1 MLLFYLGSGTGHLVF
16 GWSCDAFYHYSRQC
30 GFELLHK
37 VQNLDEEAAINVVAN
52 TIHNHDQSAV
62 ISYYPTFNPNDKVV
76 EILERTIKEKDKEIA
91 RLRKGKKQ

>member
-1 MLLFYLGSGTGHLVF
+1 MVF
-16 GWSCDAFYHYSRQC
+16 GWSCDAFYHYSRRC
-30 GFELLHK
+30 RFELLHK

-52 TIHNHDQSAV
+52 TLPHHDQSTV
-62 ISYYPTFNPNDKVV
+62 FRYYPTFNPNDKVV